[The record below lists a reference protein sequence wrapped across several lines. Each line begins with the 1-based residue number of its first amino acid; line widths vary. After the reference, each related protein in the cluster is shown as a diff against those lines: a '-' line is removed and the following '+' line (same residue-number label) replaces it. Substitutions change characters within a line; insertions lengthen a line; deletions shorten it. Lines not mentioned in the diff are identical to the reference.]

1 MSTKAVQGNAAEKV
15 TVSQKLN
22 DFITKFRV
30 AIIAIIAVVV
40 IAVVAILLVSVVTE
54 GNSRKAFE
62 SVDKALT
69 DWDAARTAADKT
81 GLAAK
86 EDELIVSLKKVA
98 ASSGKTYAAAHALN
112 TVAEIYYSRKDWKNA
127 EEQYLAAAKAAPK
140 AFSCGINYYNA
151 ASCADELGNADDAL
165 AYFNKALAL
174 ENFSM
179 KPRALFSIG
188 RIEEQRSKKAE
199 AIAAYEKLASQYPDD
214 DWTLLAKSRIIA
226 LQIQK

>member
-30 AIIAIIAVVV
+30 AIIAIVAVVV
-40 IAVVAILLVSVVTE
+40 IAVAAILLVSVVTE

-62 SVDKALT
+62 SVDKALA

>member
-1 MSTKAVQGNAAEKV
+1 MSTKAVQENAAEKV
-15 TVSQKLN
+15 SVSQRLN
-22 DFITKFRV
+22 DFISRFRV
-30 AIIAIIAVVV
+30 VFIAFIAVVLV
-40 IAVVAILLVSVVTE
+40 AVAAILVVSVVTE
-54 GNSRKAFE
+54 SRSRKAFE

-69 DWDAARTAADKT
+69 DWDAARSAADKT
-81 GLAAK
+81 GLQAK
-86 EDELIVSLKKVA
+86 EDEIISSLKKVA
-98 ASSGKTYAAAHALN
+98 SSSGKTYAAAHALN

-151 ASCADELGNADDAL
+151 ASCADELGSADDAI
-165 AYFNKALAL
+165 AYYNKALAL
-174 ENFSM
+174 DNFSV
-179 KPRALFSIG
+179 KPRALFNIG

-199 AIAAYEKLASQYPDD
+199 AIASYEKLASQYPDD